1 MYLYCFSRVVSVIHP
16 DYPAIYRTQPKDLSN
31 LVPYYACMTA
41 YTMDDIRAKR
51 AYYGEFMLVLESDRE
66 YDFHNFTT
74 TFGDE
79 EDAEGLQDNEIR
91 VEGMKDGDYLS
102 VDIPVGRIEH
112 VYGHREA

>member
-1 MYLYCFSRVVSVIHP
+1 M
-16 DYPAIYRTQPKDLSN
+16 
-31 LVPYYACMTA
+31 PYYACMTA

-79 EDAEGLQDNEIR
+79 EDAESLQDNEIR